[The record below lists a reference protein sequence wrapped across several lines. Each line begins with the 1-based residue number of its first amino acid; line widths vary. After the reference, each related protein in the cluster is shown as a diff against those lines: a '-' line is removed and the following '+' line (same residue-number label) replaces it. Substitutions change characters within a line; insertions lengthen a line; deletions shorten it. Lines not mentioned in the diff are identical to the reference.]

1 MWSPSRLYIGPLLFL
16 LYINDLPGCLT
27 YSIPSMYADDTS
39 ITSSGTDIHLIE
51 LKVNEDLKQLENW
64 LVTNRLSINVVKT
77 EFMIIGSRQRLGQ
90 VNVDLNLKIGE
101 TNLKRKKQCHWV
113 SP

>member
-1 MWSPSRLYIGPLLFL
+1 MLNLFHSK
-16 LYINDLPGCLT
+16 Y
-27 YSIPSMYADDTS
+27 DDTS

-90 VNVDLNLKIGE
+90 VNLDLNLKDWGKQSKE
-101 TNLKRKKQCHWV
+101 SRKNSVTGCH
-113 SP
+113 PR